1 MSKPTTLDYII
12 LGLLRQ
18 EQLSGYRIRKTFE
31 ETALGNFGGSPG
43 SIYPALNRLTKN
55 EFIMKFPVTG
65 TQKHEFGIT
74 ATGSKVLKAWL
85 EKSPD
90 NNEIQKD
97 LDLLILKFAFMDS
110 MVDTYQKVE
119 FLQRMLN
126 ALQLYLD
133 ELEDFYVHQK
143 KMMPLTGQ
151 LSFEYGLLSYSTAIQ
166 WCENAIETILQDQ

>member
-1 MSKPTTLDYII
+1 
-12 LGLLRQ
+12 
-18 EQLSGYRIRKTFE
+18 
-31 ETALGNFGGSPG
+31 
-43 SIYPALNRLTKN
+43 
-55 EFIMKFPVTG
+55 MKFPVTG

-90 NNEIQKD
+90 NNGIQKD

-151 LSFEYGLLSYSTAIQ
+151 LSFEYGLLSYYTEIQ
-166 WCENAIETILQDQ
+166 LCENGLETIFQDE